1 MGILAMAIFK
11 IAYSVTFI
19 GSTQSL
25 FKQHSL
31 SHSPRDKTVRD
42 FCFREADSAEE
53 AKQRWIQQH
62 PNSDNR
68 IYDVLYVVA
77 Q

>member
-1 MGILAMAIFK
+1 MAIFK

-19 GSTQSL
+19 GSTESL
-25 FKQHSL
+25 FRQYSM

-62 PNSDNR
+62 HNSDNR

>member
-1 MGILAMAIFK
+1 MAIFK

-19 GSTQSL
+19 GSTQTL

-53 AKQRWIQQH
+53 AKQRWIKQH
-62 PNSDNR
+62 TDSNDR
-68 IYDVLYVVA
+68 IYDVLYVSA
-77 Q
+77 QQ